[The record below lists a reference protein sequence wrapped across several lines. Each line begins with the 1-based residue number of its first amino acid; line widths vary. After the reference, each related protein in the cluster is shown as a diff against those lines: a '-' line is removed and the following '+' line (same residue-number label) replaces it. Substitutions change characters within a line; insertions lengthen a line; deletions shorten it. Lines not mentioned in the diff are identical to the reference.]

1 MHCIIMT
8 QFTFH
13 RLQELK
19 IVTQLGSS
27 FGIVHKGEWNQSD
40 DATTPSR
47 NHVVTLFVW
56 WLRLA
61 SRGNDGTG
69 YK

>member
-1 MHCIIMT
+1 MHCIIIT

-40 DATTPSR
+40 DATTP
-47 NHVVTLFVW
+47 VAVKVFKEDFVHHQ
-56 WLRLA
+56 A
-61 SRGNDGTG
+61 G
-69 YK
+69 YMMIY

>member
-19 IVTQLGSS
+19 FVTQLGSS

-40 DATTPSR
+40 DATTPVDLPQYVLILS
-47 NHVVTLFVW
+47 FEECE
-56 WLRLA
+56 
-61 SRGNDGTG
+61 
-69 YK
+69 